1 MRDVHYYFNQYSYWT
16 FFLYPQEFS
25 LAEGYRFHVRD
36 VIWYGTNTLN
46 LRLRSCIQGSL
57 HNHIYDI
64 LQTLDELLDYISH
77 IYYFPKYTQFP

>member
-1 MRDVHYYFNQYSYWT
+1 MQIVDVFSKWEMFITALTRTLIDLFFVYS
-16 FFLYPQEFS
+16 QEFS

-64 LQTLDELLDYISH
+64 L
-77 IYYFPKYTQFP
+77 